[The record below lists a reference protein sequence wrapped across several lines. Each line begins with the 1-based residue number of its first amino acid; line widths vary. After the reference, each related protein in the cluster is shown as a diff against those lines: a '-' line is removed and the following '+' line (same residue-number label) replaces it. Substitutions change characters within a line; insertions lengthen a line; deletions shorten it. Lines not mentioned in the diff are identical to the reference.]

1 MQQLSPKKY
10 IETKARSL
18 PIHKCIVNENWE
30 NSKMVH
36 AVIMRRHV
44 TGNITMGYY
53 LVDLMC
59 LGVKDTFYE
68 FNVSESYADERF
80 NKAGFN
86 LIEVDYATAHN
97 IIYAGHDFA
106 MDYEIT
112 PHKDFA
118 LTKFILQ
125 EDNDNIPLI
134 NIATGYNDGK
144 PHLMIN
150 ELGEGKWALPLL
162 KKNAGEGNYFYSDF
176 STGFKHEDDSD
187 EDDFDEDAEDDG
199 FNDNLEKD
207 GFDNEKS

>member
-18 PIHKCIVNENWE
+18 PIYKCIVNEGWE
-30 NSKMVH
+30 SSKMVH

-53 LVDLMC
+53 LIDLMC
-59 LGVKDTFYE
+59 LGIKDTFYE
-68 FNVSESYADERF
+68 FNVSKSYADERF
-80 NKAGFN
+80 NSAGFN
-86 LIEVDYATAHN
+86 LIEVDYATFHN

-106 MDYEIT
+106 MDYKII

-118 LTKFILQ
+118 LTKFILE
-125 EDNDNIPLI
+125 EDNDNVSLI
-134 NIATGYNDGK
+134 NIATGYTDGK

-162 KKNAGEGNYFYSDF
+162 KKNAGEGNYYYSDF
-176 STGFKHEDDSD
+176 STGFKDEDDSD
-187 EDDFDEDAEDDG
+187 EDAKDDFFDKDLEDDNFG
-199 FNDNLEKD
+199 
-207 GFDNEKS
+207 NEKGC